1 MSLLPKR
8 VTTQYDLTPG
18 EWTHHILRS
27 WAKQRGETK
36 LDSCM
41 DFLNIAQD
49 LDMFG
54 ITYFEITNK
63 KGTRLWLGVH
73 NRGMDV
79 YKSTNK

>member
-1 MSLLPKR
+1 MDSTHFALLGQAVWWDQVR
-8 VTTQYDLTPG
+8 FLHG
-18 EWTHHILRS
+18 
-27 WAKQRGETK
+27 
-36 LDSCM
+36 
-41 DFLNIAQD
+41 FLNIAQD